1 MGISLEKL
9 EMALIGGGYV
19 KKTDFDL
26 AKEEAKREK
35 VSLEKLLVDKGLI
48 KEEVMGKIAAE
59 LLGYPYVKLKK
70 TDIEDISPSLLSYL
84 PEKVAQT
91 QEAIIFKEEN
101 GYLYLA
107 TTNPSNYE
115 LVKTLERRTKEKIK
129 VFYATIFDIERALK
143 RYTGGLRV
151 EAKKLIEGFKKNPQ
165 KSEENIVKLVDLIL
179 EYAYLSLASDIHIE
193 PLNYAVFVRY
203 RIDGIL
209 HKVLEY
215 PPELHIRVASRLK
228 ILARLR
234 VDERAAPQDGH
245 FTFNI
250 RGAKAE
256 VRVST
261 MPTAEGENIVMRLL
275 MARVKRFAI
284 HEIGLLESD
293 FNKVKNELEKPY
305 GMIIAVGPTGSG
317 KTTTLYAS
325 LLVLNKPEVNVMTI
339 EDPVEY
345 TIERVRQ
352 IQVNPKKGITF
363 STGLRSIVRQD
374 PDIIMVGEIRD
385 KETLDMAINSALTGH
400 LVLTTMHANDAPTAF
415 SRFLEMGAKPYLIS
429 SCVNVI
435 IAQRL
440 VRTICRE
447 CREEYYLKG
456 EEKESIEKDPA
467 LAQLILEMSG
477 KKSLSKVKFFR
488 GKGCRFCN
496 YTGYEGR
503 TGIFEVLKV
512 TQEIRE
518 LVSQKAPIDTIRNA
532 AIKQG
537 MTTMVQDGI
546 AKALMGLTTLDEV
559 KRAAKI

>member
-1 MGISLEKL
+1 MAISPEKL
-9 EMALIGGGYV
+9 ELALIGEGYI

-26 AKEEAKREK
+26 AKEQAERENTP
-35 VSLEKLLVDKGLI
+35 LEKLLVDKGLI
-48 KEEVMGKIAAE
+48 KEEVMGKVVAR
-59 LLGYPYVKLKK
+59 LLGYPYIKLRK
-70 TDIEDISPSLLSYL
+70 TDIEDITPQLLSYL
-84 PEKVAQT
+84 PEKVASA
-91 QEAIIFKEEN
+91 QEAIIFKEED

-107 TTNPSNYE
+107 TTNPTNYE
-115 LVKTLERRTKEKIK
+115 LIKALERRTKKKIK

-143 RYTGGLRV
+143 KYTGGLKV
-151 EAKKLIEGFKKNPQ
+151 EAKRLIEEFKKNPQ
-165 KSEENIVKLVDLIL
+165 KSEENIVKLVNLIL

-193 PLNYAVFVRY
+193 PLSYTVFVRY

-209 HKVLEY
+209 YKELEY
-215 PPELHIRVASRLK
+215 PPELHIRVASRIK

-245 FTFNI
+245 FTYQI
-250 RGAKAE
+250 RGAKVE

-261 MPTAEGENIVMRLL
+261 MPTADGENIVMRLL
-275 MARVKRFAI
+275 MPRVRRFEL
-284 HEIGLLESD
+284 HELGLLESD
-293 FNKVKNELEKPY
+293 FNKVRKNIEKPY
-305 GMIIAVGPTGSG
+305 GMIIAVRPTGCG

-325 LLVLNKPEVNVMTI
+325 LQILNRPEVNIMTI
-339 EDPVEY
+339 EDPIEY
-345 TIERVRQ
+345 RIERVRQ

-363 STGLRSIVRQD
+363 STGLRNIVRQD

-415 SRFLEMGAKPYLIS
+415 SRFLEIGAKPYLIS
-429 SCVNVI
+429 ACVNVI

-440 VRTICRE
+440 VRTICKE
-447 CREEYYLKG
+447 CREEYFLSK
-456 EEKESIEKDPA
+456 EERQAIEEEPA
-467 LAQLILEMSG
+467 LAEAILEISG
-477 KKSLSKVKFFR
+477 KKSLSKVKFYK

-503 TGIFEVLKV
+503 TGIFEVLEV
-512 TQEIRE
+512 TEEIRD
-518 LVSQKAPIDTIRNA
+518 LVSKKAPIDAIRNT

-546 AKALMGLTTLDEV
+546 TKALMGITTFDEV
-559 KRAAKI
+559 KRAAKV

>member
-1 MGISLEKL
+1 MSIPPEKL
-9 EMALIGGGYV
+9 EMALIGGGYIE
-19 KKTDFDL
+19 KTDFDL

-48 KEEVMGKIAAE
+48 KEEVMGRVGAQI
-59 LLGYPYVKLKK
+59 LGTPYVKLKK
-70 TDIEDISPSLLSYL
+70 TDIEDISPQLLSYL
-84 PEKVAQT
+84 PEKVAYT
-91 QEAIIFKEEN
+91 QQAIIFREEN
-101 GYLYLA
+101 GCLHLA
-107 TTNPSNYE
+107 TTNPLNYE
-115 LVKTLERRTKEKIK
+115 LIKTLERRTKKKVK

-143 RYTGGLRV
+143 KYTGGLKV
-151 EAKKLIEGFKKNPQ
+151 EAEKLIEEFKRNPK
-165 KSEENIVKLVDLIL
+165 KSEENIVKLVNLIL

-193 PLNYAVFVRY
+193 PLSYTVFVRY

-209 HKVLEY
+209 YKVLEY
-215 PPELHIRVASRLK
+215 PPELHIRVASRIK

-234 VDERAAPQDGH
+234 VDERSAPQDGH
-245 FTFNI
+245 FTFPI
-250 RGAKAE
+250 RGAKVE

-261 MPTAEGENIVMRLL
+261 MPTLDGENVVMRLL
-275 MARVKRFAI
+275 MARVKRFEL
-284 HEIGLLESD
+284 HELGLLRND
-293 FNKVKNELEKPY
+293 FDRVGKNIEKPY
-305 GMIIAVGPTGSG
+305 GMIVAVGPTGSG

-325 LLVLNKPEVNVMTI
+325 LQVLNKPEVNIMTI
-339 EDPVEY
+339 EDPIEY
-345 TIERVRQ
+345 GIERVRQ

-363 STGLRSIVRQD
+363 STGLRNIVRQD

-385 KETLDMAINSALTGH
+385 RETLDMAINSALTGH

-429 SCVNVI
+429 ACVNVI

-447 CREEYYLKG
+447 CRQEYYLSEKEKEIIKG
-456 EEKESIEKDPA
+456 EPVLNQI
-467 LAQLILEMSG
+467 ILEIAG
-477 KKSLSKVKFFR
+477 KRTLGKVKFYR

-503 TGIFEVLKV
+503 TGIFEVLEV
-512 TQEIRE
+512 TEGIRD
-518 LVSQKAPIDTIRNA
+518 LISKTAPIDAIRNT

-546 AKALMGLTTLDEV
+546 VKALMGITTFEEI